1 MGMKLALVLAFV
13 YKKNECEGGNFVL
26 SIWLCKLQISNSI
39 NRLLGWMMWGQIG
52 IWSWKESYW
61 FISWWR
67 NGIVWRQQTNFFV
80 GKIDGLEKSILLESS
95 RHKEAMESSGGGDRK
110 GHFRVQHTVSWV
122 NVFKANNNRT
132 VATEDFLICWRRTAS
147 SWAMYM
153 DNNGTGRW
161 SEVMRWLKMY
171 INRKDG

>member
-13 YKKNECEGGNFVL
+13 YEKDECEEGNFVL

-110 GHFRVQHTVSWV
+110 GHFRYNTQWAEWMFSKQTTTERWRPRISWFV
-122 NVFKANNNRT
+122 EEGQPAAGQCTWIIMGLV
-132 VATEDFLICWRRTAS
+132 V
-147 SWAMYM
+147 
-153 DNNGTGRW
+153 
-161 SEVMRWLKMY
+161 EVK
-171 INRKDG
+171 